1 MGDVGPMIQAQP
13 HAVAKA
19 RAKTGANKLLYFG
32 ASLEQLKAIAPTSP
46 NPYLSLLPADMPP
59 DEAYWK
65 AWMRAE
71 AIARRA
77 VQTQEIGGPI
87 SEESEP
93 NDSTET
99 GNPFANFGNAP
110 DQTPSTDVSG
120 NFPQPPAATL
130 IGPFTEDDGAI
141 PLANDASVSTGQ
153 RVTVEAQIGDG
164 PHGSFGTGR
173 GDFDFYAISGVKA
186 GQIITAV
193 ITTPSLFQVL
203 DSFLALWDSG
213 GNLLAANDD
222 DASRPFLLDSFLL
235 VTAPADGTYY
245 LSVGSVEAAV
255 PSDPFDSSSGTGT
268 VSEGPYELTLGLDA
282 YDVDF
287 FTVTLNAGDV
297 LNVNGLGAI
306 TYLSLVDPEGVA
318 LITSNLDFTPL
329 LPKDAPFAAGGNP
342 ALLYVINQP
351 GTYGVRVTGNR
362 AGYYVAELRTA
373 RPPLETAAPGAKQVL
388 FIDFDGAVIEMSGFT
403 GEAGIRRFLSPLRSF
418 LGNWGLELPDEDAV
432 IDAILA
438 VVEENLHTDILADGN
453 NPKFDIEIRNS
464 RDHEDPFG
472 QPHVSRVIVGGT
484 IDESGIATIGI
495 SESIDVG
502 NFNTTETALVLLDA
516 LSDMSGD
523 ASSINA
529 FSMDPSAS
537 IIDFVGTAVGNI
549 VAHEAGHLFGNFHTE
564 PVNVAGNVMDQGGY
578 PANTF
583 GVGPDNI
590 FGTAD
595 DVDVDFGLDVYA
607 QEEGLLGIEDT
618 LNVIAFGSTSM
629 PGDLMPSDMA
639 VSTLAL
645 RAKSALH
652 NSRGAGSQDL
662 SGR

>member
-1 MGDVGPMIQAQP
+1 MPFGLITFCLLMGDVGPMIQAQP

-32 ASLEQLKAIAPTSP
+32 ASLEQLKAIAPKSP

-213 GNLLAANDD
+213 GNLLATNDD

-235 VTAPADGTYY
+235 VTAQAD
-245 LSVGSVEAAV
+245 
-255 PSDPFDSSSGTGT
+255 
-268 VSEGPYELTLGLDA
+268 
-282 YDVDF
+282 
-287 FTVTLNAGDV
+287 VT
-297 LNVNGLGAI
+297 
-306 TYLSLVDPEGVA
+306 
-318 LITSNLDFTPL
+318 
-329 LPKDAPFAAGGNP
+329 
-342 ALLYVINQP
+342 
-351 GTYGVRVTGNR
+351 
-362 AGYYVAELRTA
+362 
-373 RPPLETAAPGAKQVL
+373 
-388 FIDFDGAVIEMSGFT
+388 
-403 GEAGIRRFLSPLRSF
+403 
-418 LGNWGLELPDEDAV
+418 
-432 IDAILA
+432 
-438 VVEENLHTDILADGN
+438 
-453 NPKFDIEIRNS
+453 
-464 RDHEDPFG
+464 
-472 QPHVSRVIVGGT
+472 
-484 IDESGIATIGI
+484 
-495 SESIDVG
+495 
-502 NFNTTETALVLLDA
+502 
-516 LSDMSGD
+516 
-523 ASSINA
+523 
-529 FSMDPSAS
+529 
-537 IIDFVGTAVGNI
+537 
-549 VAHEAGHLFGNFHTE
+549 
-564 PVNVAGNVMDQGGY
+564 
-578 PANTF
+578 
-583 GVGPDNI
+583 
-590 FGTAD
+590 
-595 DVDVDFGLDVYA
+595 
-607 QEEGLLGIEDT
+607 
-618 LNVIAFGSTSM
+618 
-629 PGDLMPSDMA
+629 
-639 VSTLAL
+639 
-645 RAKSALH
+645 
-652 NSRGAGSQDL
+652 
-662 SGR
+662 